1 MVKYWQG
8 VEASGMKFIIC
19 YSPFAFWIG
28 VAKRKQ
34 VLCPALFSP
43 WIDVKGIS
51 VCSVTTRWQ

>member
-1 MVKYWQG
+1 MVKHWQG

-34 VLCPALFSP
+34 VLVQRRFLL
-43 WIDVKGIS
+43 G
-51 VCSVTTRWQ
+51 